1 VYSVGLR
8 TAQRCGLKA
17 VVAWRDQWPK
27 AGVAHGHVV
36 VAHLAEPAARPTRAR
51 GHHNHDRRGGADA
64 TGGPVA

>member
-1 VYSVGLR
+1 
-8 TAQRCGLKA
+8 
-17 VVAWRDQWPK
+17 VAWRDQWPK